1 LNYRNDLRV
10 NHDTITRLKAPQKNK
25 TTMHREIITLHEL
38 AANLDKAINSNVG
51 MHGLRILLYGWM
63 KKTQLVDNKI
73 LNDRKQMRG
82 EQYLTAHEALSF
94 SKYAGYD
101 LLN

>member
-1 LNYRNDLRV
+1 MKKRKYPL
-10 NHDTITRLKAPQKNK
+10 AQ
-25 TTMHREIITLHEL
+25 L
-38 AANLDKAINSNVG
+38 AANLEKAIHCDVG

>member
-1 LNYRNDLRV
+1 M
-10 NHDTITRLKAPQKNK
+10 AQ
-25 TTMHREIITLHEL
+25 L
-38 AANLDKAINSNVG
+38 AANLEKAIHCDVG

-63 KKTQLVDNKI
+63 KKTQLVSNSL
-73 LNDRKQMRG
+73 LNERKRKKG
-82 EQYLTAHEALSF
+82 EMYLTEREAKSF

>member
-1 LNYRNDLRV
+1 
-10 NHDTITRLKAPQKNK
+10 
-25 TTMHREIITLHEL
+25 MHREIITLHEL

>member
-1 LNYRNDLRV
+1 M
-10 NHDTITRLKAPQKNK
+10 NK
-25 TTMHREIITLHEL
+25 KKYSLAQL
-38 AANLDKAINSNVG
+38 AANLENAIHCDVG

-63 KKTQLVDNKI
+63 KKTQLVSNSL
-73 LNDRKQMRG
+73 LNERKRKKGVM
-82 EQYLTAHEALSF
+82 YLTEREAKSF

>member
-1 LNYRNDLRV
+1 
-10 NHDTITRLKAPQKNK
+10 
-25 TTMHREIITLHEL
+25 MHREIITLHEL
-38 AANLDKAINSNVG
+38 AANLDKAIKADVG
-51 MHGLRILLYGWM
+51 MRGLHILLYGWM

>member
-1 LNYRNDLRV
+1 MKKKYS
-10 NHDTITRLKAPQKNK
+10 
-25 TTMHREIITLHEL
+25 L
-38 AANLDKAINSNVG
+38 AQLATNLEKAIHCDVG

>member
-1 LNYRNDLRV
+1 MKKRKYPL
-10 NHDTITRLKAPQKNK
+10 AQ
-25 TTMHREIITLHEL
+25 L

-63 KKTQLVDNKI
+63 KKTQLLDNKI

-94 SKYAGYD
+94 SQYAGYD